1 MVYRRS
7 AQVAIEVVLLLAS
20 EEEGASRRVR
30 DLAAVLGVPAT
41 YVAKIVQALTRVGLL
56 YALRG
61 PRGGVQL
68 ARSPDE
74 VHLWDVLSA
83 VEPVGEFE
91 RCFLRL
97 DRCDDLHPCPV
108 HDDWAPIRSQILGM
122 LQKRSVREIARE
134 AERSGALCWQAGGR
148 AGGRPRASVFRGK
161 AARHKTRVKANKN

>member
-7 AQVAIEVVLLLAS
+7 TQVAVGVVLLLAS
-20 EEEGASRRVR
+20 EEEGTSRRVR
-30 DLAAVLGVPAT
+30 DLAAALGVPAT

-56 YALRG
+56 HALRG

-68 ARSPDE
+68 GRSPDE

-91 RCFLRL
+91 RCFLKL

-108 HDDWAPIRSQILGM
+108 HDDWAPIRAQILAM
-122 LQKRSVREIARE
+122 LQKRSMREIASE
-134 AERSGALCWQAGGR
+134 AQTSGALCWQAGGR
-148 AGGRPRASVFRGK
+148 AGRPPRASVSRGK
-161 AARHKTRVKANKN
+161 GGG